1 MICHVLMIAICKDI
15 FCHVIF
21 LSNYI
26 VYEYKIPLLISEH
39 NFDTFIIQLTIRIET
54 FFSDMFIYVE
64 LKQNIKHRFN
74 IDFNSTFLPVQNRDI
89 SISWRQ
95 YL

>member
-54 FFSDMFIYVE
+54 FLFRYVYIRRTKANHQTP
-64 LKQNIKHRFN
+64 LQYRF
-74 IDFNSTFLPVQNRDI
+74 Q
-89 SISWRQ
+89 Q
-95 YL
+95 YLFACTKS

>member
-26 VYEYKIPLLISEH
+26 VYEYKIPLLISEN

-54 FFSDMFIYVE
+54 FLFRYVYIRRT
-64 LKQNIKHRFN
+64 KANHQ
-74 IDFNSTFLPVQNRDI
+74 TCTA
-89 SISWRQ
+89 SI
-95 YL
+95 